1 MVGKEA
7 RAMTIKHR
15 ERGLGAFVTH
25 GHRKHIRLETE
36 RGLRDQ
42 TLLKSPDFVA
52 SCGSWTSV
60 VIRDGSGQTHCMDAV
75 PVRQCGG
82 AMVSGAKLVGK
93 PSMLFMFFTPQY
105 LRRLSMPCAVQ

>member
-52 SCGSWTSV
+52 SCGS
-60 VIRDGSGQTHCMDAV
+60 
-75 PVRQCGG
+75 
-82 AMVSGAKLVGK
+82 
-93 PSMLFMFFTPQY
+93 
-105 LRRLSMPCAVQ
+105 